1 MRLQREQ
8 ARARGTAAEWM
19 AAAWLR
25 LKGYRVLARQFRAR
39 GGELDVVAL
48 TPYWHSP
55 ATIVFVEVRTRGTIG
70 GAITSVTDVKKGRVE
85 TAARQFC
92 ARKPGLGRLP
102 RRYDLIVLAETG
114 WPRHIRDAWRA

>member
-1 MRLQREQ
+1 MGIQREQ
-8 ARARGTAAEWM
+8 ARARGSVAEW
-19 AAAWLR
+19 AAAWWLR
-25 LKGYRVLARQFRAR
+25 LKGYRILARQFRAR

-70 GAITSVTDVKKGRVE
+70 DAIASVTDAKKSRVE
-85 TAARQFC
+85 MAARQFC

-102 RRYDLIVLAETG
+102 RRYDLIVLAESG